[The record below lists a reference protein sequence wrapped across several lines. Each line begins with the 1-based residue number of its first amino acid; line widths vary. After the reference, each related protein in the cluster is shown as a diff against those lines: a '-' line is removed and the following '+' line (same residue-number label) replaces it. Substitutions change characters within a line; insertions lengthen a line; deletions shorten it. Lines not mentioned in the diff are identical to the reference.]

1 MKMRVTVV
9 LILFALIS
17 IWSFFLSCD
26 QPTQHVESD
35 LDSSVV
41 NVPPPLK
48 DTPALARDTGYAS
61 FYGNAF
67 EGKKTASGEIF
78 HSAEMVAA
86 HPKYP
91 LGTKAII
98 TNLENGDTVHIRIN
112 DRGPTK
118 VNRREGV
125 IIDLSK
131 GAARK
136 IRMVGDGRVKVEV
149 RVVEWGKE

>member
-1 MKMRVTVV
+1 MKVPAILNFLF
-9 LILFALIS
+9 LIVSALI
-17 IWSFFLSCD
+17 FFLSCD
-26 QPTQHVESD
+26 QGT
-35 LDSSVV
+35 
-41 NVPPPLK
+41 PPPATLPVDSAVVKETPK
-48 DTPALARDTGYAS
+48 DTPALARDTGFAS
-61 FYGNAF
+61 FYGSAF

-91 LGTKAII
+91 LGTKAIV

-131 GAARK
+131 GAAKK

-149 RVVEWGKE
+149 RVTEWGKE

>member
-1 MKMRVTVV
+1 MKNPGKQK
-9 LILFALIS
+9 ILFLIA
-17 IWSFFLSCD
+17 ILLFLSCD
-26 QPTQHVESD
+26 QSSPPAITLPV
-35 LDSSVV
+35 DSAVIKET
-41 NVPPPLK
+41 PALK
-48 DTPALARDTGYAS
+48 DTPALARDTGFAS
-61 FYGNAF
+61 FYGSAF

-91 LGTKAII
+91 LGTTAIV

-118 VNRREGV
+118 INRREGV

-131 GAARK
+131 GAAKK
-136 IRMVGDGRVKVEV
+136 IRMVEDGRVKVEV
-149 RVVEWGKE
+149 RVTEWGKERP